1 MPFPF
6 SGLNSNTQPPQA
18 GQPIVVDLLASPET
32 EPDNANKFGFTEKI
46 GDLND
51 VQGSGKPEVL
61 TPQTLRVEAEVS
73 DCVNKSTAGAS
84 GQPVVYTSGNLYE
97 MSNSI
102 SDSSGLEPVIL
113 NKNLIETVN
122 DSSMNSAITCSD
134 ILALNGNSN
143 NPMQSLAPVS
153 NANFH
158 TENASSSINNTTQQF
173 QNSIDRTVNHRTAV
187 LSGNSDTSSSSA
199 DKNSDIFGHIANEL
213 TTAES
218 KEISLPAEGK
228 ECTIQESGSME
239 MDTIQ
244 AEASNT

>member
-46 GDLND
+46 GDIND

-61 TPQTLRVEAEVS
+61 TPQTLRVEAEAS

-84 GQPVVYTSGNLYE
+84 EQPVVYTSGNLYE

-102 SDSSGLEPVIL
+102 SESSGLEPVIL
-113 NKNLIETVN
+113 NRNLIETVR
-122 DSSMNSAITCSD
+122 DSSMNNAITCSD
-134 ILALNGNSN
+134 ILTLNDSSN
-143 NPMQSLAPVS
+143 NLIPSLAPAS

-158 TENASSSINNTTQQF
+158 TENVSSSNNNTTQHF
-173 QNSIDRTVNHRTAV
+173 QNDVDSTVNHRAAV

-228 ECTIQESGSME
+228 ECTIKESGSME
-239 MDTIQ
+239 
-244 AEASNT
+244 AKASNT

>member
-6 SGLNSNTQPPQA
+6 SGLNSNTQPSQA
-18 GQPIVVDLLASPET
+18 GQPVVVDLLASPET
-32 EPDNANKFGFTEKI
+32 ESDNANKFGFTEKI

-61 TPQTLRVEAEVS
+61 TPQTLRVEAEAS

-84 GQPVVYTSGNLYE
+84 EQSVVYTSGNLYE

-102 SDSSGLEPVIL
+102 SESSGLEPVIL
-113 NKNLIETVN
+113 NRNLIETVK

-158 TENASSSINNTTQQF
+158 TENASSSNNNTTQQF
-173 QNSIDRTVNHRTAV
+173 QNSIDTTVNHRAAV
-187 LSGNSDTSSSSA
+187 LSGNSVASSSST
-199 DKNSDIFGHIANEL
+199 DKNSEFFGHIANEL

-244 AEASNT
+244 AKASNT